1 MDLSE
6 KFHTRI
12 DELTETTATYLISG
26 SCSDY
31 SEYRMMVGKL
41 AGLQQAKHE
50 FHDIW
55 NKLVQQEDED

>member
-1 MDLSE
+1 MDLNDRFSS
-6 KFHTRI
+6 RI

-50 FHDIW
+50 FHEIW
-55 NKLVQQEDED
+55 GKLMQQEDEN